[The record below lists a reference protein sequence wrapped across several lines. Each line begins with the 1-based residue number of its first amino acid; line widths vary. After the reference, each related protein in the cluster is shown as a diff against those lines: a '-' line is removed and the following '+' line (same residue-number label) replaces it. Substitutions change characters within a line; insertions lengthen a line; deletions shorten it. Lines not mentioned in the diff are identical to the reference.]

1 LVSQSVYYMKTL
13 LVTRRW
19 PALASLLFVWLFSSS
34 PLLAQSYVCIDSSVG
49 EFCIELFP
57 TAAPKTV
64 ANFLNYVRGGDYD
77 NTIIH
82 RSLPGFVIQGGGYY
96 YSNSSSS
103 AVAIPKDGAVVNEF
117 NQSNLRGTISMAKLG
132 NDPNSA
138 TNEWFIN
145 LGNNSANLD
154 AQNGGFTVFGRV
166 IGNGMAGVDAIAGK
180 SVRDLSFTLG
190 GAFTDVPLLKIDNAI
205 TADDFVTLERVYEAD
220 QNNLPTD
227 PQLAVTTGVF
237 SGTVLTVPVQY
248 RGNLYRMVF
257 DLYGTPPNYAFR
269 LRTTQIVQLKDIG
282 QDRAIYRFEKLT
294 IPTVLYGTA
303 VLKNLVF
310 DLTSIPNL
318 EFTLVSYDKP

>member
-1 LVSQSVYYMKTL
+1 
-13 LVTRRW
+13 
-19 PALASLLFVWLFSSS
+19 
-34 PLLAQSYVCIDSSVG
+34 
-49 EFCIELFP
+49 
-57 TAAPKTV
+57 
-64 ANFLNYVRGGDYD
+64 
-77 NTIIH
+77 
-82 RSLPGFVIQGGGYY
+82 
-96 YSNSSSS
+96 
-103 AVAIPKDGAVVNEF
+103 
-117 NQSNLRGTISMAKLG
+117 MAKLG

-166 IGNGMAGVDAIAGK
+166 IGNGMAVVDAIAGK

-248 RGNLYRMVF
+248 RGKLYRMVF